1 MQRNIKTATLK
12 EFEDVVKEWLRGAK
26 DRDGGRKIRLATNNP
41 EPVNELE
48 N

>member
-1 MQRNIKTATLK
+1 VK

-26 DRDGGRKIRLATNNP
+26 DRDGGRKKRFSGATSTNDTETQP
-41 EPVNELE
+41 LSETEE